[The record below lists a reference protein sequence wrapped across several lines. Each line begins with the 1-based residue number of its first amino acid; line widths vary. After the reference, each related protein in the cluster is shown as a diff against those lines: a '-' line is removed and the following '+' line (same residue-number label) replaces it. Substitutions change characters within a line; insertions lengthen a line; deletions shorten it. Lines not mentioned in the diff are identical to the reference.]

1 VTDDRTSQPVTAA
14 AAIRTPRGSSGGTG
28 SSLAE
33 RVGFTL
39 VALLVWRAGT
49 FIPIPGVDPLAVA
62 TLFAQP
68 NGGVLGAANA
78 ISGGAIGRMSIF
90 ALGLIPYVTAAI
102 LMQLAFVA
110 IPAVSRLGR
119 GRVDQIARY
128 IAVGL
133 AAFQGYGVA
142 MGLEGIGG
150 IDSRIV
156 LEPGSAFRI
165 GTAVTL
171 VAGTMFLIWLCDQIT
186 RRGVGN
192 GIAVLL
198 AAGLVSG
205 VPMTAASLLEL
216 ARQGAIATAMLQS
229 LVVLLLLV
237 VASVVGIALARR
249 RLAVHARHQAPDES
263 EADGGRHLGLPLASA
278 GAVVPLYGLS
288 AAIPFAGVPTMENL
302 LYAALQ
308 VLIVTLVVFLTG
320 ASAINP
326 KRIAENI
333 AAQGLVM
340 PSVRPGQPLAA
351 HIDQVA
357 RRTGLLGALCLG
369 LLCILPD
376 LVVTG
381 LDKSAYLFRCLSVVI
396 VTLAAV
402 DVIADIRRHR
412 EAGPAGE

>member
-1 VTDDRTSQPVTAA
+1 MADHLARQPVAA
-14 AAIRTPRGSSGGTG
+14 AAASPTRGRPTG
-28 SSLAE
+28 DEGPSLSE
-33 RVGFTL
+33 RVVVTL
-39 VALLVWRAGT
+39 LVLLVWRGGS
-49 FIPIPGVDPLAVA
+49 FIPIPGIDPQVVA
-62 TLFAQP
+62 SLFAQP
-68 NGGVLGAANA
+68 RGGVLEAVNA
-78 ISGGAIGRMSIF
+78 IGGGAIGRMSIF

-102 LMQLAFVA
+102 LMLLAYVA
-110 IPAVSRLGR
+110 IPAVARLGR

-128 IAVGL
+128 IAVVL
-133 AAFQGYGVA
+133 AAFQGYGIA
-142 MGLEGIGG
+142 SGLEGIGG

-165 GTAVTL
+165 GTAGTL
-171 VAGTMFLIWLCDQIT
+171 VAGTVFLIWLCDQIT

-192 GIAVLL
+192 GIAVLI

-205 VPMTAASLLEL
+205 VPGTAASLVEL
-216 ARQGAIATAMLQS
+216 GRQGAIATAMLQT
-229 LVVLLLLV
+229 LVALYLLV
-237 VASVVGIALARR
+237 VASVVGIALGRR
-249 RLAVHARHQAPDES
+249 RLAVHARQQGPSDP
-263 EADGGRHLGLPLASA
+263 EAEGRHLGLPLASA
-278 GAVVPLYGLS
+278 AAVVPLYALS

-340 PSVRPGQPLAA
+340 PSVRPGQPLAV

-357 RRTGLLGALCLG
+357 SRIGLFGAFCLA
-369 LLCILPD
+369 LLSIVPD

-381 LDKSAYLFRCLSVVI
+381 LDMSAYLFRCMSVVI

-402 DVIADIRRHR
+402 DVIADIRRYR
-412 EAGPAGE
+412 EAGQAGD